1 MRNVIIIATA
11 LLLSSCSPGSMSSS
25 GFTSDAK
32 VADKTKTG
40 EMLKMLPPAA
50 QKVVVSVYNFE
61 DQTGQHKPDD
71 SSAQYS
77 RAVTQ
82 GGLSILNKAL
92 LDAGSHGWFTVI
104 ERGGLQN
111 LLQERQ
117 IIRSTRDQYR
127 LPNGNKLPDLGPLLY
142 AGLLLEGGIVSY
154 ESNILTG
161 GIGARY
167 LGIGGSTEYRQD
179 IVTVYLRA
187 ISVQT
192 GEVLLSV
199 NTSKTI
205 FSSGVSGGAYKYVAV
220 DKLLEIESGFTVNE
234 PPQFAVR
241 QAIEMAVYSLI
252 MEGAERSLW
261 NFSSPA
267 GQTLLKEYISK
278 RDEGKPVETTAVV
291 EPALIKE
298 PGAAEAAANTLQTTP
313 AREPVLSPTQPSS
326 NSTINVPTGNLKRDN
341 VSGTVKD
348 PSVTNAAPSAEV
360 EYMNNPKRDKLYCT
374 SGGCYPFP
382 PPTR

>member
-1 MRNVIIIATA
+1 MRFFA
-11 LLLSSCSPGSMSSS
+11 LVLTGVLLTSCAPSPTSNRM
-25 GFTSDAK
+25 FTSDAR

-40 EMLKMLPPAA
+40 EMLHSLPPAA
-50 QKVVVSVYNFE
+50 QKIVVSVYNFE

-71 SSAQYS
+71 NSAQYS

-82 GGLSILNKAL
+82 GGLAILNKAL
-92 LDAGSHGWFTVI
+92 MDAGKNNWFTVI

-117 IIRSTRDQYR
+117 LVRATRDQYR
-127 LPNGNKLPDLGPLLY
+127 LPNGQKLPDLGPLLY
-142 AGLLLEGGIVSY
+142 AGLLFEGGIVSY
-154 ESNILTG
+154 ESNVLTG
-161 GIGARY
+161 GVGARY

-187 ISVQT
+187 VSVQT
-192 GEVLLSV
+192 GEVLLAV

-205 FSSGVSGGAYKYVAV
+205 YSAGLQGGAYKFVAV

-241 QAIEMAVYSLI
+241 QAIEMAVYSII
-252 MEGAERSLW
+252 MEGTEKGLW
-261 NFSSPA
+261 GFADAAQGKQLLDQYIYMRDGKRPVVTTATAPVYEQPA
-267 GQTLLKEYISK
+267 PA
-278 RDEGKPVETTAVV
+278 PVEPVSQAPI
-291 EPALIKE
+291 E
-298 PGAAEAAANTLQTTP
+298 P
-313 AREPVLSPTQPSS
+313 AREPVVTPVQPQTNTS
-326 NSTINVPTGNLKRDN
+326 INVPTGRLQKESGATTRDPDIQRPA
-341 VSGTVKD
+341 VQEYDTQ
-348 PSVTNAAPSAEV
+348 
-360 EYMNNPKRDKLYCT
+360 YMNNPKRDKLYCT

>member
-1 MRNVIIIATA
+1 MRYIILMLAA
-11 LLLSSCSPGSMSSS
+11 AMLSSCSSGSISNSV
-25 GFTSDAK
+25 FTSDAR

-40 EMLKMLPPAA
+40 EMLHNLPAAA

-71 SSAQYS
+71 ASAQYS

-82 GGLSILNKAL
+82 GGLAILNKAL
-92 LDAGSHGWFTVI
+92 LDAGRSGWFTVI

-117 IIRSTRDQYR
+117 LVRATRDQYR
-127 LPNGNKLPDLGPLLY
+127 LPNGQKLPDLGPLLY
-142 AGLLLEGGIVSY
+142 AGLLFEGGIVSY
-154 ESNILTG
+154 ESNVLTG
-161 GIGARY
+161 GVGARY

-187 ISVQT
+187 VSVQT
-192 GEVLLSV
+192 GEVLLAV

-205 FSSGVSGGAYKYVAV
+205 YSSGLQGGTYKYVAL

-241 QAIEMAVYSLI
+241 QAIEMAVYSII
-252 MEGAERSLW
+252 MEGADKGIW
-261 NFSSPA
+261 NFA
-267 GQTLLKEYISK
+267 DTANGKELLDQYIYL
-278 RDEGKPVETTAVV
+278 RDGTKPVVTTAIAPANNPVV
-291 EPALIKE
+291 E
-298 PGAAEAAANTLQTTP
+298 TVTQTPTEP
-313 AREPVLSPTQPSS
+313 AREPVVIPVQPQTNSS
-326 NSTINVPTGNLKRDN
+326 INVPTGTLRKQAQN
-341 VSGTVKD
+341 GTTQD
-348 PSVTNAAPSAEV
+348 PAMTSPSVNIESEQ
-360 EYMNNPKRDKLYCT
+360 YINNPKRDKLYCT

>member
-1 MRNVIIIATA
+1 MRKILIILAAA
-11 LLLSSCSPGSMSSS
+11 LLTSCSSSNLS
-25 GFTSDAK
+25 NSVFTSDAR

-40 EMLKMLPPAA
+40 EMLHSLPPAA

-71 SSAQYS
+71 NSAQYS

-82 GGLSILNKAL
+82 GGLAILNKAL
-92 LDAGSHGWFTVI
+92 LDAGKSNWFTVI

-117 IIRSTRDQYR
+117 LVRATRDQYR
-127 LPNGNKLPDLGPLLY
+127 LPNGQKLPDLGPLLY
-142 AGLLLEGGIVSY
+142 AGLLFEGGIVSY
-154 ESNILTG
+154 ESNVMTG
-161 GIGARY
+161 GVGARY

-187 ISVQT
+187 VSVQT
-192 GEVLLSV
+192 GEVLLGV

-205 FSSGVSGGAYKYVAV
+205 YSAGLQGGTYKYVAL

-241 QAIEMAVYSLI
+241 QAIEMAVYSII
-252 MEGAERSLW
+252 MEGVEKGLW
-261 NFSSPA
+261 DFADHNA
-267 GQTLLKEYISK
+267 GQELLSK
-278 RDEGKPVETTAVV
+278 YVYLRDGTKPVVTTAQAPQPVAAPVET
-291 EPALIKE
+291 IS
-298 PGAAEAAANTLQTTP
+298 QTPLEP
-313 AREPVLSPTQPSS
+313 AREPVIAPVQPQV
-326 NSTINVPTGNLKRDN
+326 NATIHVPTGDLQKRGPGNASDP
-341 VSGTVKD
+341 VLSG
-348 PSVTNAAPSAEV
+348 PAPSPDAANL

>member
-1 MRNVIIIATA
+1 MRYILMISAA
-11 LLLSSCSPGSMSSS
+11 LFLASCTSGGMSGSA
-25 GFTSDAK
+25 FTSEAK
-32 VADKTKTG
+32 VADKTKTF
-40 EMLKMLPPAA
+40 EMLKTMPVAA

-71 SSAQYS
+71 NSPQYS

-82 GGLSILNKAL
+82 GGLAILNKAL
-92 LDAGSHGWFTVI
+92 LDAGNHGWFTVI

-127 LPNGNKLPDLGPLLY
+127 LPDGRKLPDLGPLLY

-154 ESNILTG
+154 ESNIMTG

-192 GEVLLSV
+192 GEVLVSV
-199 NTSKTI
+199 NTAKTI

-252 MEGAERSLW
+252 MEGAERNLW
-261 NFSSPA
+261 GFA
-267 GQTLLKEYISK
+267 DAATGQMRLLDYIEK
-278 RDEGKPVETTAVV
+278 RDGSRPVSSTAVV
-291 EPALIKE
+291 EPTSVRPA
-298 PGAAEAAANTLQTTP
+298 TP
-313 AREPVLSPTQPSS
+313 AQENPPARAPDLAPQQPNANPTL
-326 NSTINVPTGNLKRDN
+326 NVPTGNLERQSSN
-341 VSGTVKD
+341 GTVVD
-348 PSVTNAAPSAEV
+348 PKVEEKTPATTTPEV

>member
-1 MRNVIIIATA
+1 
-11 LLLSSCSPGSMSSS
+11 MSSS